1 MDQLPPKTQ
10 SESGGGRIF
19 RQDEEVIQKKGSVC
33 LEVTGPPPMFR
44 LRMKDEWCLAF
55 RRSEDQHKVLP
66 TAYPTGMSLRL
77 VLNKPL
83 EVKKKKK
90 KDLGKQLMSNC
101 GLYGKVAD
109 C

>member
-90 KDLGKQLMSNC
+90 KMT
-101 GLYGKVAD
+101 
-109 C
+109 